1 MAEYISLPDEAERQ
15 LIQDRSVIDHLIGVF
30 HTSGREA
37 EMEAVQAA
45 SIYDQIRR
53 EWPVE
58 LTLGTRR

>member
-1 MAEYISLPDEAERQ
+1 MAEYMSRPDEAEQQ

-30 HTSGREA
+30 HTSGGDA
-37 EMEAVQAA
+37 EPETVRTAR
-45 SIYDQIRR
+45 IYDQIRR